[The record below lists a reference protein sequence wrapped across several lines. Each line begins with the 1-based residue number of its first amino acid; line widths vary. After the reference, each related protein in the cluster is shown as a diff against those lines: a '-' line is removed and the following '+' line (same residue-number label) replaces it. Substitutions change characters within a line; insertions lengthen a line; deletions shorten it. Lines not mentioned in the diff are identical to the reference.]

1 MAKVKTIKIE
11 VSGVEYSYNIN
22 VNKDGIFS
30 LKIDWNVAEVLG
42 IKNSFSSKELSL
54 VEMPVIEAANAYRNA
69 SKTYSLHIEITYVAT
84 RSFSFESFAGSNKFK
99 PNFHSVS
106 DTPVI
111 GLDYRILI
119 REDIGADNSTVWY
132 EAKEMDRA
140 GEYQRDNYPGSI
152 KIVDGYYGSK
162 TLYSKPKET
171 TIPFSQAAIE
181 TLEKAKNGLR
191 GISEILYNVLNQ
203 EPGKI
208 ELALISNKLIG

>member
-1 MAKVKTIKIE
+1 MAKVKAIKVE

-30 LKIDWNVAEVLG
+30 LKIDWAVAEVLG
-42 IKNSFSSKELSL
+42 IKSSFSDKELKN
-54 VEMPVIEAANAYRNA
+54 VEMPLIEAANAYRDS
-69 SKTYSLHIEITYVAT
+69 SKSYSLHIEITYIAT
-84 RSFSFESFAGSNKFK
+84 KSFSFENSVYDKKFR
-99 PNFHSVS
+99 PNFSGIN
-106 DTPVI
+106 DTPCI
-111 GLDYRILI
+111 GLDYRVLI

-140 GEYQRDNYPGSI
+140 GEYQRDNNIGSFKMI
-152 KIVDGYYGSK
+152 GNYYVYR
-162 TLYSKPKET
+162 TMYSKPKET
-171 TIPFSQAAIE
+171 TIPFSQAAID
-181 TLEKAKNGLR
+181 TLEKAKNGLK